1 MFFLLAIETKNLSR
15 RFGDFVAVNAI
26 DLSVEKGEL
35 FGLLGP
41 NGAGKTTTISMLT
54 TTLRISSGSA
64 TVNGFDVAAQPDAV
78 RKSIGIVFQDP
89 SLDLDLTAWENLDF
103 HGKLYGMPEGLR
115 HKRIAEVLKLV
126 ELDSK
131 SNHLVKTFSGGMKR
145 RLEIARGLVHHPT
158 ILFLDEPTLGL
169 DPQTRRKL
177 WQYIK
182 HLNEKEKITI
192 ILTTHY
198 LEEADFLC
206 NRIAIIDLGKIVAL
220 DTPTNLKK
228 KLKGETVLVHS
239 KNNAKIAELDLPGV
253 FSVSQATNGVNFSV
267 KDSNT
272 FLPKLFEKAGQQKIV
287 IESIEVHSPSL
298 EDVFVQLTG
307 HSIREEEVSSNEQ
320 AKISMQHRG
329 LVRR

>member
-1 MFFLLAIETKNLSR
+1 MPAIETKKLLR
-15 RFGDFVAVNAI
+15 KFGDFVAVKGI

-54 TTLRISSGSA
+54 TMLRISDGSA
-64 TVNGFDVAAQPDAV
+64 AVNGFDVSKEPDSV

-89 SLDLDLTAWENLDF
+89 SLDVDLTAWENLDF
-103 HGKLYGMPEGLR
+103 HGKLYGIPGELR
-115 HKRIAEVLKLV
+115 KKRIAEVLKLV
-126 ELDSK
+126 ELDSRAD
-131 SNHLVKTFSGGMKR
+131 SLVKTFSGGMKR
-145 RLEIARGLVHHPT
+145 RLEIARGLLHHPA

-177 WQYIK
+177 WQYIR

-206 NRIAIIDLGKIVAL
+206 HRIAIIDHGAIVVL

-228 KLKGETVLVHS
+228 TLKGETVLVHS
-239 KNNAKIAELDLPGV
+239 KKKSEIARLELPDV
-253 FSVSQATNGVNFSV
+253 FSVSEGKETVLFSV
-267 KDSNT
+267 RDSGT
-272 FLPKLFEKAGQQKIV
+272 FLPSLFEKAGQQGIAIDSV
-287 IESIEVHSPSL
+287 ETRIPSL
-298 EDVFVQLTG
+298 EDVFVHFTG
-307 HSIREEEVSSNEQ
+307 HSIREEEAGSGEQ
-320 AKISMQHRG
+320 ARFRMQYHG
-329 LVRR
+329 LARR

>member
-1 MFFLLAIETKNLSR
+1 MPAIETKQLLR
-15 RFGDFVAVNAI
+15 RFGDFVAVKGI

-64 TVNGFDVAAQPDAV
+64 TVNGFDVSKKPDSV

-103 HGKLYGMPEGLR
+103 HGKLYGMPEKLR
-115 HKRIAEVLKLV
+115 HQRIAEVLKLV

-131 SNHLVKTFSGGMKR
+131 GNNLVKTFSGGMKR

-177 WQYIK
+177 WTYIK

-206 NRIAIIDLGKIVAL
+206 NRIAIMDYGKIIAL
-220 DTPTNLKK
+220 DTPANLKK
-228 KLKGETVLVHS
+228 QLQGATIRVHS
-239 KNNAKIAELDLPGV
+239 SNNAKLQALSVKGIAASSVFNHLVQFSVRDVRAVLPRLFGAAIAE
-253 FSVSQATNGVNFSV
+253 
-267 KDSNT
+267 
-272 FLPKLFEKAGQQKIV
+272 KIA
-287 IESIEVHSPSL
+287 IESVEIHEPSL
-298 EDVFVQLTG
+298 EDVFVHLTG
-307 HSIREEEVSSNEQ
+307 HSIREEEASSNEQ
-320 AKISMQHRG
+320 AKTSMQHRG

>member
-1 MFFLLAIETKNLSR
+1 MRLPAIETKKLLR
-15 RFGDFVAVNAI
+15 KFGDFVAVNAV

-41 NGAGKTTTISMLT
+41 NGAGKTTMISMLT
-54 TTLRISSGSA
+54 TTLRITSGQA
-64 TVNGFDVAAQPDAV
+64 TVNGFDVRSHPDAV

-103 HGKLYGMPEGLR
+103 HGKLYGMPPTLR
-115 HKRIAEVLKLV
+115 HNRIAEVLKLV

-131 SNHLVKTFSGGMKR
+131 SNNLVKTFSGGMKR

-206 NRIAIIDLGKIVAL
+206 NRIAIIDHGKIVAL
-220 DTPTNLKK
+220 DTPANLKK

-239 KNNAKIAELDLPGV
+239 KNNSKIAELDLPNV
-253 FSVSQATNGVNFSV
+253 FSVSQLKDGVSFSV
-267 KDSNT
+267 KEANT
-272 FLPKLFEKAGQQKIV
+272 FLPQLFEKAGQQKIV

-298 EDVFVQLTG
+298 EDVFVHLTG
-307 HSIREEEVSSNEQ
+307 HSIREEEASSTEQ
-320 AKISMQHRG
+320 AKNNMKYRG
-329 LVRR
+329 IVRR